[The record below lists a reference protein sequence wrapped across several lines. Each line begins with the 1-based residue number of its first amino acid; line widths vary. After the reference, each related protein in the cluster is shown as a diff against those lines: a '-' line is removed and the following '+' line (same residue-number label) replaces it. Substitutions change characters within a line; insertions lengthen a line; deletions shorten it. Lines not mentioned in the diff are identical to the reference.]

1 MHTGKHKLNIYT
13 IAAMVTFCK
22 KTSDMIKFTIV
33 QHNCHTDALQ
43 INVMR
48 RNDAQ
53 PERCSR
59 YQKIE
64 EPTAHSNT

>member
-22 KTSDMIKFTIV
+22 KTGDMIKFTIV
-33 QHNCHTDALQ
+33 QHYCRMDALQ

-53 PERCSR
+53 PERCS
-59 YQKIE
+59 
-64 EPTAHSNT
+64 P